1 MSVVT
6 KAAKAPIGIIA
17 FLGMLFLSPLRG
29 LLIIVSE
36 TIKRIIPAKIK
47 GWATPLAWII
57 TISLIIFESYAK
69 KHEFFASKTFIIITG
84 LLTLIGMAATIKEA
98 LGSVCCWGRK
108 TDDRMGTDSSC
119 PRG

>member
-1 MSVVT
+1 MSVIT

-17 FLGMLFLSPLRG
+17 FLGMLFLSTIRG
-29 LLIIVSE
+29 LFIIVSE
-36 TIKRIIPAKIK
+36 VIKRIIPAKIK

-57 TISLIIFESYAK
+57 TISLIIFQSYAQ
-69 KHEFFASKTFIIITG
+69 KHRFFASKTFITITS

-98 LGSVCCWGRK
+98 LDSAWGLDRR
-108 TDDRMGTDSSC
+108 TDGRMNTDSSC